1 MNTLVDQ
8 YTDRYFDPRRGQVI
22 GVNYSPNGQAIEYE
36 LGLGNGKRMA
46 GDALGIGIDGL
57 SDLLYREKPRQL
69 TPGELN
75 DFFGGMDPG
84 DLGLELLAGSP
95 SFDLSYPKIP
105 GKNLEGVP
113 NANDPVM
120 RRKLQNRLL
129 KNPGGAEMLP
139 GFLGRA

>member
-1 MNTLVDQ
+1 MNSLVDQ
-8 YTDRYFDPRRGQVI
+8 YQDRYFDPRRGQVI
-22 GVNYSPNGQAIEYE
+22 GVNYGLGGQAIESE

-46 GDALGIGIDGL
+46 GNALGIGIDGL
-57 SDLLYREKPRQL
+57 KDLLYRPEIDTAGIAKGPYNPD
-69 TPGELN
+69 T
-75 DFFGGMDPG
+75 DDY
-84 DLGLELLAGSP
+84 GLELLLSGSP

-113 NANDPVM
+113 NANDPVI
-120 RRKLQNRLL
+120 RKKLQNRLL

>member
-22 GVNYSPNGQAIEYE
+22 GVNYGLGGQAIETE

-46 GDALGIGIDGL
+46 GNALGVGIDGL
-57 SDLLYREKPRQL
+57 KDLLYR
-69 TPGELN
+69 PGIDTAGISKGPYN
-75 DFFGGMDPG
+75 PDTD
-84 DLGLELLAGSP
+84 DYGLELLLAGSP

-120 RRKLQNRLL
+120 RKKLQNRLL